1 MQARASF
8 AVNSLPK
15 NSFNVLRLMGS
26 EKSRRAT
33 LAFVSNAKG
42 LKSARRETND
52 HTSASSEWKAGHTM
66 FHDAGSP
73 VKLGVAMS
81 AWLRLRFGNAHR
93 MACFSQRP
101 RQSGA

>member
-1 MQARASF
+1 
-8 AVNSLPK
+8 
-15 NSFNVLRLMGS
+15 
-26 EKSRRAT
+26 

-42 LKSARRETND
+42 VKFARRETND

-81 AWLRLRFGNAHR
+81 AWLRLRFGNANR
-93 MACFSQRP
+93 MASAPEMPAPAIKVRTPTPNNC
-101 RQSGA
+101 